1 MWRMV
6 SHCDCEWACRECRL
20 HVSWCP
26 PLKMQFVGLRVINK
40 HSAARLSGRRSR
52 AALSFAAFIKQ
63 GFFRPAQCRGDGDVG
78 PNGPA
83 FQRASQAQVSEE
95 ICPFRRDSV
104 PVFTGKGAGLVRR
117 QAKLASDT
125 AALAEDAMVAA
136 AHGKRIRV
144 AEHGEVCGRYRV
156 GVRTGTDQGEGRRCS
171 GGRGNGAGSYQGL
184 HKLSFLAIGLEA
196 SRVRGARLLRNV
208 DDTRMAQRRPARM
221 RWRSYRSA
229 SFLKFKYRY
238 RDVCPG
244 LVSRGR
250 NRRHGPAQSPAPG
263 S

>member
-1 MWRMV
+1 MALLV
-6 SHCDCEWACRECRL
+6 SRVGVQERRNHLQTLFSECFLRRPEECRGN
-20 HVSWCP
+20 W
-26 PLKMQFVGLRVINK
+26 
-40 HSAARLSGRRSR
+40 
-52 AALSFAAFIKQ
+52 
-63 GFFRPAQCRGDGDVG
+63 DVT

-125 AALAEDAMVAA
+125 AAIAEKSIIDG

-156 GVRTGTDQGEGRRCS
+156 GVHAGGGQSEGRRCS
-171 GGRGNGAGSYQGL
+171 GGRGNGAGSYRGL

-208 DDTRMAQRRPARM
+208 D
-221 RWRSYRSA
+221 Y
-229 SFLKFKYRY
+229 
-238 RDVCPG
+238 
-244 LVSRGR
+244 
-250 NRRHGPAQSPAPG
+250 
-263 S
+263 